1 MEKIETIYAQME
13 EQSAVKNEMKPF
25 LELSLKYDGLE
36 EEKFIVNQLS
46 GKLVEN
52 FKNKKIPAEVERN
65 GIQLKLPDLYYIHN
79 KVLLLLD
86 GIQQRENNKLEKQ
99 IGGIYFHYLALS
111 NNGII
116 DPEDKKYMNFNRLN
130 NKNKRGGDLMNNNN
144 NTDQYNGNKNGNST
158 SKNNN
163 ENNFNQNKG
172 KKKLNINPQYP
183 PKNKKNH

>member
-1 MEKIETIYAQME
+1 
-13 EQSAVKNEMKPF
+13 MKPF

-86 GIQQRENNKLEKQ
+86 GVQQRENDKLEQ
-99 IGGIYFHYLALS
+99 QTGGIYFSELALS
-111 NNGII
+111 NNG
-116 DPEDKKYMNFNRLN
+116 
-130 NKNKRGGDLMNNNN
+130 
-144 NTDQYNGNKNGNST
+144 
-158 SKNNN
+158 
-163 ENNFNQNKG
+163 
-172 KKKLNINPQYP
+172 NIPRR
-183 PKNKKNH
+183 